1 MLHLEAKNLLKKIPL
16 TVTKNRLKILSYFLK
31 KNKPIGL
38 QNINKN
44 FKDFDRVTLFRI
56 LSVFEKHKLI
66 HSIILENGKK
76 LFALCKNECR
86 KSNHH
91 DCQNSINHNHKH
103 IHFVCKECND
113 VSCLDIDNFPKIQAS
128 NYIFSE
134 ININVSGIC
143 SNCI

>member
-1 MLHLEAKNLLKKIPL
+1 MLHLESKYLLKKIPL

-31 KNKPIGL
+31 KKKPISL
-38 QNINKN
+38 KNINKK

-86 KSNHH
+86 ESNHH
-91 DCQNSINHNHKH
+91 DCKNSSNHV
-103 IHFVCKECND
+103 HFVCNECDD
-113 VSCLDIDNFPKIQAS
+113 VSCLDIDVFPKIQSS

-143 SNCI
+143 SKCI